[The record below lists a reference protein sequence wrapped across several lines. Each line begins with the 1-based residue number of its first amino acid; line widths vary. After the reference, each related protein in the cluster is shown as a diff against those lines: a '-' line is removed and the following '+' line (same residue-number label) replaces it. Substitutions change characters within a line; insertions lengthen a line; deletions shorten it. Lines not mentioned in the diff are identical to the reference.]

1 MVNPPFCLRNG
12 DCMLSKKEIK
22 IESKSVVDGKE
33 IMGFRAIFKPDE
45 SESVRFLPYQIDA
58 EACKEHRNIVRE
70 DQAAF
75 EDYAYKIQEDMMEGK

>member
-1 MVNPPFCLRNG
+1 
-12 DCMLSKKEIK
+12 MLSKKEIK

-58 EACKEHRNIVRE
+58 DCVSSDGRQIRCVVAPT
-70 DQAAF
+70 
-75 EDYAYKIQEDMMEGK
+75 